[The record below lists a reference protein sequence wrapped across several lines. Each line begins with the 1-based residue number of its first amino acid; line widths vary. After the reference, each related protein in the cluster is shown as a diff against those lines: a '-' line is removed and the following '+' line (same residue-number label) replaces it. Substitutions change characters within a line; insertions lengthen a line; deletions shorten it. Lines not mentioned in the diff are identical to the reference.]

1 MTMPIFKSGEIK
13 IAALL
18 CTVLMTALGPRIAG
32 ATLGEPEVTVQSDV
46 AQLRASIKSSEDRVG
61 YRVHEI
67 QLPSG
72 TVLREFVAP
81 DGNVFAVAWNG
92 PSKPNLRQ
100 ALGKHFDAMISAPK
114 PKFAD
119 HRHLQIQ
126 QGDLVVQGSGHMR
139 AGFSGRAYLVS
150 AIPSGVNLGDLH

>member
-1 MTMPIFKSGEIK
+1 MPIFRPGEFK
-13 IAALL
+13 ITALL
-18 CTVLMTALGPRIAG
+18 CTVLMTVLGPRIAG

-46 AQLRASIKSSEDRVG
+46 AQLRASIKSSEDRAG

-72 TVLREFVAP
+72 TLLREFVAP

-92 PSKPNLRQ
+92 PTKPNLQQ
-100 ALGKHFDAMISAPK
+100 ALGKYFDALASAPTR
-114 PKFAD
+114 KFVD

-126 QGDLVVQGSGHMR
+126 QGDLIVQASGHMR
-139 AGFSGRAYLVS
+139 AGFSGRAYLAS

>member
-1 MTMPIFKSGEIK
+1 MPIFRSGELK
-13 IAALL
+13 IAALSGAL
-18 CTVLMTALGPRIAG
+18 LIAALGPRMAS
-32 ATLGEPEVTVQSDV
+32 ATLGEPEMTVQSDV

-72 TVLREFVAP
+72 TLLREFVAP

-92 PSKPNLRQ
+92 PTKPNLRQ
-100 ALGKHFDAMISAPK
+100 AFGKYFDTFVSAPK
-114 PKFAD
+114 AKFAD
-119 HRHLQIQ
+119 RRHLNIQ

-139 AGFSGRAYLVS
+139 ALSGRAYLVS
-150 AIPSGVNLGDLH
+150 AVPAGVNIGDLH

>member
-1 MTMPIFKSGEIK
+1 MPIFKSGEIK

-61 YRVHEI
+61 YRIHEI

-92 PSKPNLRQ
+92 PAKPNLRQ
-100 ALGKHFDAMISAPK
+100 ALGKHFDALVSAPK